1 MTSAHLAAIVVF
13 WACAFLVAYTYFLYP
28 LVLFFAYAASQIR
41 RDWNFLT
48 NGRRDRR
55 VALPGWQALP
65 AVSMVVPAYNEEE
78 WLDAK
83 LANLRELEYP
93 PDKLEVILVS
103 DGSTDRT
110 GEILSAI
117 HDARFRV
124 LLLPKRGGKANA
136 LNCAVGVARNRVLV
150 FSDASTMI
158 APASLQTIVRHFSDP
173 RVGAVCGALQFQG
186 SQESR
191 QTEGVYWKYESMLR
205 LMEARLGAT
214 LTASGA
220 FYAVRRD
227 CFVPLPVN
235 AILDD
240 FVIPMNVRKQGSLV
254 LYDPEAVATE
264 FAAATVSGEFTRRVR
279 LATGSFR
286 ALPDLL
292 RTPMPG
298 FTRLA
303 FVSHKLLRW
312 VLPFVLIG
320 LAVSNLFL
328 FGPMFYCISAAAQ
341 AAILVWGLAG
351 LLLREQLT
359 RARLALLGYFLLAMN
374 AAFLIGFVRSLRGG
388 KEATWARTS

>member
-1 MTSAHLAAIVVF
+1 MTSVHSAAIVVF
-13 WACAFLVAYTYFLYP
+13 WVCAFLIAYTYFIYP
-28 LVLFFAYAASQIR
+28 LVLFFAYAASQVR

-48 NGRRDRR
+48 HGRRDRR

-65 AVSMVVPAYNEEE
+65 AISIVVPAYNEEE

-93 PDKLEVILVS
+93 LEKLEVILVS

-136 LNCAVGVARNRVLV
+136 LNHAVGVARNRILV

-158 APASLQTIVRHFSDP
+158 APASLQTIVRHFSNP

-235 AILDD
+235 AIIDD
-240 FVIPMNVRKQGSLV
+240 FVVPMNVRRHGSLV

-264 FAAATVSGEFTRRVR
+264 FASATVSGEFARRVR
-279 LATGSFR
+279 LAMGSFR
-286 ALPDLL
+286 ALPNLM

-320 LAVSNLFL
+320 LAVSNIFL
-328 FGPMFYCISAAAQ
+328 LGPMLYRISAAAQ
-341 AAILVWGLAG
+341 VAILLWGLAG
-351 LLLREQLT
+351 LLFREHLT
-359 RARLALLGYFLLAMN
+359 RVRLALLGYFLLAMN
-374 AAFLIGFVRSLRGG
+374 AAFLIGFVRALKDG
-388 KEATWARTS
+388 KEATWSKAR